1 VSELPKVRAAL
12 DRIDAA
18 LLDLLAERSAVV
30 DEVAALKSREQG
42 LLLRDLERERNL
54 LSRVGKEAQKRGL
67 NAFHVVRIFRDVVE
81 ASVRQQESR
90 LTRAANEEEAEPA
103 LLRVAFQGSEGAYS
117 HLAGRRFFADRAEEP
132 IFVGYRSFR
141 QAVEAVEREE
151 CEFGI
156 LPLENS
162 VAGSINETYALLG
175 VSKLSIVGEEVW
187 PVEHCLL
194 GLGKVPLARLRRIY
208 SHPQALMQCSEFL
221 ESLPGATAES
231 FFDTAGSVA
240 KVKELGSDE
249 NAAIASAEAGELHG
263 LVVLRRAIANQRNNQ
278 TRFVVVH
285 KRRFRFDPRIPCRT
299 SLLLVTDHREG
310 ALERCLAELARAGI
324 NMTKLESRSMPATPW
339 EYQFYVD
346 VEGNV
351 DDPRLA
357 AALEGIGRS
366 ARYLRVLG
374 CYPRKAD
381 PSREVPKDV
390 DLLPE
395 PSGPAPSP
403 AGTPVPAESSVAYPL
418 TARRPAEPEARTH
431 VKVGDVVFGDGFVV
445 VAGPCAVESE
455 EQVFEAARVVR
466 EGGGRVLRGGVFK
479 PRTSPYS
486 FQGLGFAGLDILC
499 RAGLEYHLPVVTEV
513 VAPEDVERVAEFA
526 DMLQVGAR
534 NMQNFALLKAVG
546 QSSRPVLLKRGMMS
560 SVEELL
566 LAAEYVLSAGNRSV
580 VLCERGIRTFETS
593 TRNTLDLGAVQV
605 IKARSHLPVIVDP
618 SHAMGVTAFVAPMA
632 RAALAAGADGVIVE
646 VHPRPGE
653 ALCDGPQA
661 LTPELFGAMMGDLRR
676 MAQALGVRIW

>member
-1 VSELPKVRAAL
+1 MSDLAKVRGAL

-30 DEVAALKSREQG
+30 DEVAALKSRESA
-42 LLLRDLERERNL
+42 LSLRDLERERDL
-54 LSRVGKEAQKRGL
+54 LSRIGREGQKRGL
-67 NAFHVVRIFRDVVE
+67 NAFHVVKIFRDVIE
-81 ASVRQQESR
+81 ASVRRQESL
-90 LTRAANEEEAEPA
+90 LTREANEGDEPA
-103 LLRVAFQGSEGAYS
+103 VLRVAFQGVEGAYS
-117 HLAGRRFFADRAEEP
+117 HLAGRKFFGDRPDEP

-141 QAVEAVEREE
+141 QAVDAVERDE
-151 CEFGI
+151 CDYAI

-175 VSKLSIVGEEVW
+175 TSKLHIMGEEVW

-194 GLGKVPLARLRRIY
+194 GISKVPLARLKRVY

-231 FFDTAGSVA
+231 FFDTAASVGR
-240 KVKELGSDE
+240 VKELGSEE

-263 LVVLRRAIANQRNNQ
+263 LVVLRRDIANQRNNQ

-285 KRRFRFDPRIPCRT
+285 RKRFRFDARIPCRT
-299 SLLLVTDHREG
+299 SLLLVTDHKEG
-310 ALERCLAELARAGI
+310 ALERCLSELARASV
-324 NMTKLESRSMPATPW
+324 NMTKLESRSMQNTPW

-346 VEGNV
+346 IEGNV
-351 DDPRLA
+351 DEPRVA
-357 AALEGIGRS
+357 AALEGIGRN

-381 PSREVPKDV
+381 PSLQVPRDV
-390 DLLPE
+390 DLT
-395 PSGPAPSP
+395 P
-403 AGTPVPAESSVAYPL
+403 AGPVAPPVPTTVPLTSESNVAYPL
-418 TARRPAEPEARTH
+418 AARRAGDDTGRTL
-431 VKVGDVVFGDGFVV
+431 VKLGDVVFGEGFVV
-445 VAGPCAVESE
+445 VAGPCAVETE
-455 EQVFEAARVVR
+455 EQVFETARIVR

-479 PRTSPYS
+479 PRTSPYA
-486 FQGLGFAGLDILC
+486 FQGLGLAGLDILA
-499 RAGLEYHLPVVTEV
+499 RAGQEYGLPIVTEV
-513 VAPEDVERVAEFA
+513 MAPEDVEKVALRA

-534 NMQNFALLKAVG
+534 NMQNFSLLKEVG
-546 QSSRPVLLKRGMMS
+546 QSKRPVLLKRGMMS

-566 LAAEYVLSAGNRSV
+566 LAAEYILSAGNRHV

-605 IKARSHLPVIVDP
+605 LKSRTHLPVIVDP

-646 VHPRPGE
+646 VHPRPAE
-653 ALCDGPQA
+653 ALCDGAQA
-661 LTPELFGAMMGDLRR
+661 LTPELFAAMMGDLRR
-676 MAQALGVRIW
+676 VAQALGVKMW